1 MAVNTIRFLRI
12 TCQRAEAIFGDM
24 VEILYNGSPVWSGV
38 MNTNGSIM
46 LPDRRRYIPGG
57 IGANVT
63 IDQWYFG
70 QPRETVF
77 RTRVLQSDSE
87 EDRDDSWVVEEFQ
100 DSDPGG
106 IYTLFYR
113 VTRERWGR

>member
-12 TCQRAEAIFGDM
+12 TCQNAEAIFGDT
-24 VEILYNGSPVWSGV
+24 VEILYNGAPVWSGIL
-38 MNTNGSIM
+38 NTNNSIV
-46 LPDRRRYIPGG
+46 LPDRRRFIPGG
-57 IGANVT
+57 IGANVS
-63 IDQWYFG
+63 IDQYYFG

-77 RTRVLQSDSE
+77 RARVLQSDSQ
-87 EDRDDSWVVEEFQ
+87 EDREDSWTVDPNF

-113 VTRERWGR
+113 VSRERWGR